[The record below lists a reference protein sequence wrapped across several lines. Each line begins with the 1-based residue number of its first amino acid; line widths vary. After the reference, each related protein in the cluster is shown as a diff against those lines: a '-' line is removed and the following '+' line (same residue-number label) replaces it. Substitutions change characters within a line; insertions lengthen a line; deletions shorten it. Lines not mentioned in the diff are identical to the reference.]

1 MSISSFLHKYYIIVT
16 QKTAILCHYLSEK
29 SEFFSG
35 DLPFLNNR
43 KKTDWISDLSIQT
56 PPQPAG
62 KQILFLD
69 FFHSHPIG
77 KEKVER

>member
-16 QKTAILCHYLSEK
+16 QKQQYCVTIFLK
-29 SEFFSG
+29 NRNFFSG

-56 PPQPAG
+56 PPPPAG

-69 FFHSHPIG
+69 FFCFSDRKHFF
-77 KEKVER
+77 